1 MNLDPARA
9 KPLVCGGLSFDPQ
22 TNRAWGIKSSD
33 LFVHFKRKAGDRAIL
48 NELMTH
54 QYQFFSYEDLLRLI
68 GQSHRT
74 GKTAPK
80 YINDKIEA
88 LKKKLLKLKFSREEL
103 ASMFVCDDGYML
115 VRPSIGKKHVSKA

>member
-1 MNLDPARA
+1 
-9 KPLVCGGLSFDPQ
+9 
-22 TNRAWGIKSSD
+22 
-33 LFVHFKRKAGDRAIL
+33 
-48 NELMTH
+48 MTH